1 VRVVELIEAAR
12 LTDRELGQRI
22 GVSQQ
27 SVNRWRRGEQ
37 VPGVERAASLAKGLG
52 VSEEAMTNAIV
63 EDLKSRIRGPHTS
76 DRADNELLRAACA
89 IVAKRGTTALT
100 LRAVAE
106 DCNVPITAV
115 AYRWRTRDDLA
126 RATLDF
132 AFGAADADTIN
143 GIVRAHLETIVRVGR
158 ANLWGLRGIKNA
170 VAVAGGY
177 DALAQMA
184 GIAVL
189 GDPARPLTP

>member
-1 VRVVELIEAAR
+1 MIEAAR

-52 VSEEAMTNAIV
+52 ISEEAMTNAIV

-76 DRADNELLRAACA
+76 ERADNELLQAACA
-89 IVAKRGTTALT
+89 IVANRGTTALT

-106 DCNVPITAV
+106 ECNVPITAV

-126 RATLDF
+126 RATLDY
-132 AFGAADADTIN
+132 ALSEAQADTI
-143 GIVRAHLETIVRVGR
+143 GGVVRSHLETIVRVGR
-158 ANLWGLRGIKNA
+158 TNLWGLRGITNA

-177 DALAQMA
+177 DPLAQMA
-184 GIAVL
+184 GRAVL
-189 GDPARPLTP
+189 GDPTRPLTP

>member
-52 VSEEAMTNAIV
+52 VSEDAMTTAIV

-76 DRADNELLRAACA
+76 ERGDTDLLEAACG
-89 IVAKRGTTALT
+89 IVSKRGTTALT

-106 DCNVPITAV
+106 QCDVPITAV

-126 RATLDF
+126 RAALDF
-132 AFGAADADTIN
+132 ALSGADAESVASV
-143 GIVRAHLETIVRVGR
+143 VRAHLDTIARVGR
-158 ANLWGLRGIKNA
+158 TNLWALRGMSNA
-170 VAVAGGY
+170 VTSAGGY

-184 GIAVL
+184 GQALL
-189 GDPARPLTP
+189 GEPSRP